1 MFTVLIIFSAIMA
14 VFIYCNKQIADDLRK
29 EGKLYEE
36 DNKRFEDF
44 SKRTK

>member
-1 MFTVLIIFSAIMA
+1 MFTVLMIFSAVMV
-14 VFIYCNKQIADDLRK
+14 VFLYCNKQIADDWRK
-29 EGKLYEE
+29 ERKLYEE